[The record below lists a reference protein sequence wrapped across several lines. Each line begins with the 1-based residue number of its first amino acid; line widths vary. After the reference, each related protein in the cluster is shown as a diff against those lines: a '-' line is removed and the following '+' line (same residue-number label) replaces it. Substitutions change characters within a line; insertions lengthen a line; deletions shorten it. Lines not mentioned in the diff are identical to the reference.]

1 MSSWG
6 VLAPDDKPPV
16 RRVREEVKD
25 GVAASLCSLGAS
37 AFVCIAITLIV
48 KLVG

>member
-6 VLAPDDKPPV
+6 VAAPDEEPRV

-37 AFVCIAITLIV
+37 ALVCIALTVIV

>member
-6 VLAPDDKPPV
+6 ALAPDDKRPV

-25 GVAASLCSLGAS
+25 GLTASACSLGAS
-37 AFVCIAITLIV
+37 AFVCIAVTFIV